1 MRNKMLLLSFL
12 WYSVVFSQIDYSK
25 YEGSKGKIRFF
36 KEYSFSNIYDYSIDS
51 EQKDSLITKVIR
63 GNNPEAL
70 ISKKYSSKFSQSKTE
85 STSFKIKLK
94 TRLIVTINNTKH
106 SLISYKS
113 SDNNK
118 VIITDYYLDDDST
131 FKENTRSNDE
141 INLLKSILENS
152 NANLLFEF
160 YNRRN
165 NENYPEINKLKSQAK
180 NSDGI
185 LDIKKLAKVL
195 EENKAIL
202 SKYLDE

>member
-1 MRNKMLLLSFL
+1 MLLLSFL